1 MKAYKDG
8 AKGYTPFYRNDAIV
22 TNLRSLTRKR
32 ILNDCLVTVEP
43 GDYMQLHTIDPTKGI
58 LLVYHAHLL
67 SVQVTDCGDK
77 YGVGY

>member
-43 GDYMQLHTIDPTKGI
+43 GDYM
-58 LLVYHAHLL
+58 
-67 SVQVTDCGDK
+67 
-77 YGVGY
+77 